1 MHSAAYERH
10 HSTNCAD
17 LPKYGHKSAPF
28 HRPYPPLLSQSW
40 CPWRTNPPPHPPKIT
55 HEPLSH
61 DGSTSWRPFPTARPS
76 EIEQFCVLGDRR
88 TGERTR
94 TFLRWRSSSPWSCS
108 SSPWSSSSSTA
119 AEPIRSAV
127 YPLEQ
132 FCAPFPYDGWR
143 LQVWRGREGNPFLDC
158 LSPPM
163 QIGGP
168 IWTARWRIVFHA
180 TVHDVVHLSV

>member
-1 MHSAAYERH
+1 MVPV
-10 HSTNCAD
+10 AD
-17 LPKYGHKSAPF
+17 KSSSPS
-28 HRPYPPLLSQSW
+28 P
-40 CPWRTNPPPHPPKIT
+40 PPKIT

-143 LQVWRGREGNPFLDC
+143 LQVWRGREGNPFLDW

-168 IWTARWRIVFHA
+168 IWTVRWRIVFHA
-180 TVHDVVHLSV
+180 IVHDVVHLSV